1 MHRTGDHEEHD
12 DHTQRTDIPL
22 GLIAMGSGAGSS
34 LEGSDMDR
42 ELDEVARR
50 LDVEKPG
57 SDRSADRDRDER
69 HRDAAD

>member
-1 MHRTGDHEEHD
+1 MHKTSEHEELD
-12 DHTQRTDIPL
+12 DRTQRTGIRL

-50 LDVEKPG
+50 LDTEQPG
-57 SDRSADRDRDER
+57 GGRRDLDER